1 MPNVLA
7 FLSSVGWGCS
17 DFLGG
22 FASKRLPAWVVA
34 AVSQTAG
41 FLGLALA
48 LLVVDS
54 RPNGRDWALG
64 VLAALLAV
72 VGITFLYRALAA
84 GPMNVA
90 APTAAV
96 VGSGTAVIAG
106 IAFGERP
113 GMLAV
118 LGIAAAVV
126 AILAVSKTPD
136 AATDDREPGHVRR
149 TLVTAAIA
157 GVTLGGAN
165 VCFSR
170 TSIESGISVVVIE
183 RAIAAAIL
191 AVPAWRV
198 RPPRRDLPRAD
209 LGFAVGAGL
218 LDAAAATSLL
228 LALQRGGLVLG
239 GMLSGLFP
247 VVTVV
252 LARVVLG
259 ERMGR
264 PQLVGLAFGV
274 AAVALLGLA

>member
-7 FLSSVGWGCS
+7 LLASVGWGSS

-22 FASKRLPAWVVA
+22 FASKRLPAQVVA

-41 FLGLALA
+41 FLGLAVA

-54 RPNGRDWALG
+54 RPDGRDWALG
-64 VLAALLAV
+64 IVAGLLAI
-72 VGITFLYRALAA
+72 VGITGLYRALAA

-90 APTAAV
+90 APLVAV
-96 VGSGTAVIAG
+96 LGSGTAVAFG
-106 IAFGERP
+106 IGFGERP
-113 GMLAV
+113 GPLALV
-118 LGIAAAVV
+118 GIAAAVV
-126 AILAVSKTPD
+126 AIVAVSRTPD

-149 TLVTAAIA
+149 TLLTAAIA
-157 GVTLGGAN
+157 GCTLGAAN

-170 TSIESGISVVVIE
+170 TSIESGISVVAIE
-183 RAIAAAIL
+183 RALAMVVLAI
-191 AVPAWRV
+191 PAWRA
-198 RPPRRDLPRAD
+198 RPARSDLPRAD

-247 VVTVV
+247 VVTVI
-252 LARVVLG
+252 LARVVLR